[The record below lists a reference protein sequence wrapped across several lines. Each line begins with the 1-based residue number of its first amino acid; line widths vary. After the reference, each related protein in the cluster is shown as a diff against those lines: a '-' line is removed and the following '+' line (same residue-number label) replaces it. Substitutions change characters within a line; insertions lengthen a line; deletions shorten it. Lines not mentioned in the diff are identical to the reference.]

1 MEEEQKLNKKEH
13 LFSFA
18 KLNGYYL
25 FPFLAPLF
33 CCTANIFIYFL
44 YFGDQGQNQEKQNN
58 ELFITIIIDL
68 SYVFGGLLYFI
79 SAIRTKTEE
88 TRDKAEVYRPKA
100 MIKLIYNKGDK
111 KDKKKIFLILILLS
125 ILITITTLSNLY
137 ELKYVTFEKRLYF
150 IFYIALFSKIILKN
164 EIFNHQKLSLFIAV
178 IGFFFLCIQTISN
191 MSKIQGKDIF
201 FNILFNIINFFSAG
215 CFCLFIVMI
224 KYLTHKYFFSPL
236 LCLLLVGLFSLI
248 ITFIGFI
255 IYSLIVKDYNFS
267 LIIENLKLFFNNEIQ
282 FYIYLILALL
292 FASIL
297 QVFEIFVIYYF
308 CPILLC
314 VTDSISPMLFWILGF
329 FIKKQDVQDDHHS
342 ISDIILISIGY
353 FLQIIAGLIYN
364 EIIICNF
371 MNFNKNTKKRLQE
384 REQEELL
391 SLKKI
396 ENSFTSNYSDE
407 NQREIEDASDNSE
420 EEEVEESNRNNN

>member
-1 MEEEQKLNKKEH
+1 M
-13 LFSFA
+13 
-18 KLNGYYL
+18 
-25 FPFLAPLF
+25 
-33 CCTANIFIYFL
+33 
-44 YFGDQGQNQEKQNN
+44 
-58 ELFITIIIDL
+58 
-68 SYVFGGLLYFI
+68 
-79 SAIRTKTEE
+79 
-88 TRDKAEVYRPKA
+88 
-100 MIKLIYNKGDK
+100 
-111 KDKKKIFLILILLS
+111 
-125 ILITITTLSNLY
+125 ITITTLSNLY

-178 IGFFFLCIQTISN
+178 IGFFFLCIQTIS
-191 MSKIQGKDIF
+191 KIQRTDI
-201 FNILFNIINFFSAG
+201 IFNIINIFSAG
-215 CFCLFIVMI
+215 CYSLFIVMI

-236 LCLLLVGLFSLI
+236 LCLLLVGLFSII
-248 ITFIGFI
+248 ITFIGLI
-255 IYSLIVKDYNFS
+255 IYSIIVKDYNFS
-267 LIIENLKLFFNNEIQ
+267 LIFDNLQYFYNNEIK
-282 FYIYLILALL
+282 FYLFLVLALL

-297 QVFEIFVIYYF
+297 QVFEIFAIYYF
-308 CPILLC
+308 SPILLC
-314 VTDSISPMLFWILGF
+314 VTDSISHMLYWILGF
-329 FIKKQDVQDDHHS
+329 IIPKLKHKKHS

-353 FLQIIAGLIYN
+353 FMQLIAGLIYN

>member
-79 SAIRTKTEE
+79 SGIRTKTEE
-88 TRDKAEVYRPKA
+88 TRNKAEIYKSKA
-100 MIKLIYNKGDK
+100 TIILIYNKGDK

-125 ILITITTLSNLY
+125 ILITISTISNLY
-137 ELKYVTFEKRLYF
+137 ALKYVTFENRLYY
-150 IFYIALFSKIILKN
+150 IFYIALFSKFILKN
-164 EIFNHQKLSLFIAV
+164 EIYKHQKLSLFIAV
-178 IGFFFLCIQTISN
+178 IGFILLFIQTI
-191 MSKIQGKDIF
+191 SKIQGKDI
-201 FNILFNIINFFSAG
+201 IYNIINFFSAG
-215 CFCLFIVMI
+215 CYSLFIVMI

-236 LCLLLVGLFSLI
+236 LCLLFIGLFSLI
-248 ITFIGFI
+248 FTFIGFI
-255 IYSLIVKDYNFS
+255 IYSLIQKEHNFS
-267 LIIENLKLFFNNEIQ
+267 LIVKNLELFYNNEIK
-282 FYIYLILALL
+282 FYIFFVLALL
-292 FASIL
+292 FTSIL
-297 QVFEIFVIYYF
+297 QLFEIFVIYYF
-308 CPILLC
+308 SPILLT
-314 VTDSISPMLFWILGF
+314 VTDSISPMLSWILES
-329 FIKKQDVQDDHHS
+329 FILDFSQAKKPS
-342 ISDIILISIGY
+342 IRDIIIISIGY
-353 FLQIIAGLIYN
+353 FIQLIAGLIYN

-371 MNFNKNTKKRLQE
+371 MNFNKNTKKSLQE

-391 SLKKI
+391 SLKK
-396 ENSFTSNYSDE
+396 D
-407 NQREIEDASDNSE
+407 
-420 EEEVEESNRNNN
+420 